1 MQPNELELEETNR
14 HLPDNEI
21 ASLFADEASL
31 TDAARIALE
40 SEIKRRG
47 ISKEHLLKLHSSDLR
62 DEANFDRREKV
73 RRKGTLFY
81 ILFRGDPKGT
91 LVAII
96 VFLLAVLALELIS
109 RFR

>member
-1 MQPNELELEETNR
+1 MQPNELELEETYR

-31 TDAARIALE
+31 IDTARTALE

-47 ISKEHLLKLHSSDLR
+47 VSNEHLLKIHSSDLR
-62 DEANFDRREKV
+62 DEADFDRREKV
-73 RRKGTLFY
+73 RRKGALFY

-91 LVAII
+91 LV
-96 VFLLAVLALELIS
+96 VVLVALGIAFVLWLIS
-109 RFR
+109 LSR